1 MVDSETYK
9 YINFIGEGMYGKV
22 YLVKGT
28 KTKKYFA
35 MKTIDVNNL
44 KENQR
49 KECYFES
56 KILQKLDHP
65 NIIKLKEV
73 FIARKPIYTLNIVT
87 EYADDGD
94 LNDKIIEQKDHNSH
108 FLENQIIDWFTQICF
123 ALYHI
128 QKKEIIHRDLKPQNV
143 FLTKSSMIKLGD
155 FGISKN
161 INTTWEKT
169 LTLIGT
175 PYYIA
180 PEVFED
186 QTYSFKSDIWSL
198 GIILY
203 QLMDLIYPFQGN
215 SLPTLMINIM
225 KGEFNKIKNNF
236 YSEDLKYLCY
246 SLLNVNPELRPSIID
261 LLNCDVVKKRTN
273 ILLKEVNYDK
283 DLSIKIIKNLKQSI
297 FSHSDITP
305 GNDDIDIMLPKKENI
320 INNDNNK
327 INIENEVKK
336 AKTDD
341 IKDEHLCDNK
351 EEGKIKKKAT
361 KEEIKNF
368 FKKKGKSSGNK
379 ESENNDKKEKKDI
392 VKIKFDNLKN
402 YLTFVEKEVNIDK
415 ENNNNNNNNLKQKV
429 EYYNVNRFMNL
440 LSSYYNGEEEKENIS
455 NINIEKEKEKEN
467 LNELREN
474 NNISEKEAQLGTNLQ
489 LYKLI
494 FLSSNDIQEL
504 KEKKKKLEKIYGK
517 EIFEKLKKCVSENTD
532 KTNLKYN
539 IKGIKEVILESIKT
553 KDIKIEENKFNEIL
567 KIIPDIFSFVIA
579 DKIRENNK

>member
-1 MVDSETYK
+1 
-9 YINFIGEGMYGKV
+9 
-22 YLVKGT
+22 
-28 KTKKYFA
+28 
-35 MKTIDVNNL
+35 
-44 KENQR
+44 
-49 KECYFES
+49 
-56 KILQKLDHP
+56 
-65 NIIKLKEV
+65 
-73 FIARKPIYTLNIVT
+73 
-87 EYADDGD
+87 
-94 LNDKIIEQKDHNSH
+94 
-108 FLENQIIDWFTQICF
+108 
-123 ALYHI
+123 
-128 QKKEIIHRDLKPQNV
+128 
-143 FLTKSSMIKLGD
+143 
-155 FGISKN
+155 
-161 INTTWEKT
+161 
-169 LTLIGT
+169 
-175 PYYIA
+175 
-180 PEVFED
+180 
-186 QTYSFKSDIWSL
+186 
-198 GIILY
+198 
-203 QLMDLIYPFQGN
+203 MDLIYPFQGN

-283 DLSIKIIKNLKQSI
+283 DLSIKISKNLKQSI

-305 GNDDIDIMLPKKENI
+305 GNDDADIMLPKKENI

-341 IKDEHLCDNK
+341 IKDENLCDNK

-402 YLTFVEKEVNIDK
+402 YLTFAEKEVNIDND
-415 ENNNNNNNNLKQKV
+415 NNNNNNNNLKQKV

-455 NINIEKEKEKEN
+455 NINIEKEKEN

-504 KEKKKKLEKIYGK
+504 KEKKK
-517 EIFEKLKKCVSENTD
+517 N
-532 KTNLKYN
+532 
-539 IKGIKEVILESIKT
+539 
-553 KDIKIEENKFNEIL
+553 
-567 KIIPDIFSFVIA
+567 
-579 DKIRENNK
+579 